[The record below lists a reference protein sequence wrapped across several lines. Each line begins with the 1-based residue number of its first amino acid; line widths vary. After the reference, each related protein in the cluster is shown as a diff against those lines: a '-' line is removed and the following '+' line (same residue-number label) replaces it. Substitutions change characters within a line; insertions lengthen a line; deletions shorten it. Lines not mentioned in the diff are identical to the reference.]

1 MRHSYGESIYYFI
14 SVRKRS
20 SAEAD
25 DDPEMSRLL
34 GKQIALNALIE
45 LISMYVADWTLLTR

>member
-1 MRHSYGESIYYFI
+1 MPIMRHSYGESIYYFI

-45 LISMYVADWTLLTR
+45 LISMYVAD

>member
-1 MRHSYGESIYYFI
+1 MPIMRHSYGESIYYFI
-14 SVRKRS
+14 PVRKRS

-45 LISMYVADWTLLTR
+45 LISMYVAD